1 MISYLLSERGNAF
14 IMAESSV
21 LSKDT
26 KNDENGNNLRLI
38 LDRGIFL
45 TKFYSVGNN
54 SLFMILFV

>member
-1 MISYLLSERGNAF
+1 
-14 IMAESSV
+14 MAESSD

-54 SLFMILFV
+54 SLFMISFV